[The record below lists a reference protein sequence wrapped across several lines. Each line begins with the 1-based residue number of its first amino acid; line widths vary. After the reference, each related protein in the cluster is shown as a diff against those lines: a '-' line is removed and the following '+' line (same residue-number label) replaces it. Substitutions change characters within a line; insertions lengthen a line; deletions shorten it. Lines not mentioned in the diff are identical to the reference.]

1 MARARKYPGR
11 MTAVPRSAFV
21 TGGSGFIGGVLI
33 ERLVANGCEVTALAR
48 SDRSATAVEGLGAR
62 SARGDLGDV
71 AAMTDGARGAAAFF
85 HLAAHVEQWGPYEDF
100 ERINVAGTRNAL
112 EAAKAAGVR
121 RFVHCGTEAAILAG
135 EPVVKGDENLPL
147 RPDSPAP
154 YPSTKA
160 KAEQL
165 VRDASTAD
173 FEAVVLRPRFVWGVG
188 DTTLLPGISEAV
200 QAGKFAW
207 ISGGDHLTSTSHVD
221 NVVEGLLLA
230 AEKGHAGEAYFAL
243 DDGDV
248 EFRAFISAMLE
259 TQGIA
264 SPTRSIPGPIGAV
277 VAHGGELAWRL
288 LPLKGEPPLTKFSLW
303 VSTQECTLDDS
314 KARAE
319 LGYKPVITRDEGL
332 AAMTAD

>member
-1 MARARKYPGR
+1 

-21 TGGSGFIGGVLI
+21 TGGSGFIGGCLI
-33 ERLVANGCEVTALAR
+33 KRLAAEGCEVTALAR
-48 SDRSATAVEGLGAR
+48 SDSSAAAVESLGAR

-71 AAMTDGARGAAAFF
+71 AAMIEAARGAETAF

-100 ERINVAGTRNAL
+100 DRVNVGGTRNTL
-112 EAAKAAGVR
+112 QAAKAAGVR

-135 EPVVKGDENLPL
+135 QPVVKGDETLPL

-154 YPSTKA
+154 YASSKA

-165 VRDASTAD
+165 VRDASAAN

-188 DTTLLPGISEAV
+188 DTTLLPTIADAAQE
-200 QAGKFAW
+200 GKFAW
-207 ISGGDHLTSTSHVD
+207 ISGGDHLTSTTHVY

-230 AEKGHAGEAYFAL
+230 AEKGRAGEAYFVL

-248 EFRAFISAMLE
+248 EFREFISEMLD
-259 TQGIA
+259 TQGVEA
-264 SPTRSIPGPIGAV
+264 PKRSIPGPIGSV
-277 VAHGGELAWRL
+277 VARGGELAWRV

-303 VSTQECTLDDS
+303 VSTLECTLDDS

-319 LGYKPVITRDEGL
+319 LGYKPVISRKEGL
-332 AAMTAD
+332 AALAAS

>member
-1 MARARKYPGR
+1 
-11 MTAVPRSAFV
+11 
-21 TGGSGFIGGVLI
+21 
-33 ERLVANGCEVTALAR
+33 
-48 SDRSATAVEGLGAR
+48 
-62 SARGDLGDV
+62 
-71 AAMTDGARGAAAFF
+71 MTDGARGAEAFF

-100 ERINVAGTRNAL
+100 ERINVDGTRNAL

-135 EPVVKGDENLPL
+135 QPVVKGDETLPL
-147 RPDSPAP
+147 RPDSSAP

-188 DTTLLPGISEAV
+188 DTTLLPGIADAV
-200 QAGKFAW
+200 RAGKFAW
-207 ISGGDHLTSTSHVD
+207 ISGGDHLTSTTHVD

-230 AEKGHAGEAYFAL
+230 AEKGSAGEAYFVL

-248 EFRAFISAMLE
+248 EFREFVSQMLD
-259 TQGIA
+259 TQGIEPP
-264 SPTRSIPGPIGAV
+264 SRSIPGPIGAA
-277 VAHGGELAWRL
+277 VAHGGELTWRL

-314 KARAE
+314 KARSE
-319 LGYKPVITRDEGL
+319 LGYKPVITREEGL
-332 AAMTAD
+332 AALAG